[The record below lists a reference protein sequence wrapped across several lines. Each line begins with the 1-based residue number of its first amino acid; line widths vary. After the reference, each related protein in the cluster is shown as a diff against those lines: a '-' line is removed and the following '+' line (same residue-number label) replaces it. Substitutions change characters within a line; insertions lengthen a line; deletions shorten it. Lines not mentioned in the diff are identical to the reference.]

1 MIIKV
6 INIKTQTHKY
16 YKHLIVEIT
25 VNNDSKLYTL
35 YSV

>member
-6 INIKTQTHKY
+6 INIKTQTHK